1 MKHIMSPPKK
11 KFDLESVKEF
21 IGNVWRK
28 VASNPKRSSAFAF
41 LLTVFLAASL
51 ILAFKLRQ
59 ESSETKGSQGR
70 CT

>member
-28 VASNPKRSSAFAF
+28 AASNPRLSLAFAF
-41 LLTVFLAASL
+41 LLTVFLAGSL
-51 ILAFKLRQ
+51 ILAFKLGQ
-59 ESSETKGSQGR
+59 ESSETKGSQGKCR
-70 CT
+70 

>member
-21 IGNVWRK
+21 IGNVWKRVK
-28 VASNPKRSSAFAF
+28 SNPKLSFAF
-41 LLTVFLAASL
+41 LLTVVLAASL
-51 ILAFKLRQ
+51 TLAFKLRQ

-70 CT
+70 CR

>member
-28 VASNPKRSSAFAF
+28 VASNPKLSSAFAF

-59 ESSETKGSQGR
+59 VSSETKGSQGR

>member
-21 IGNVWRK
+21 IGNVGRRVK
-28 VASNPKRSSAFAF
+28 SNPKLSLAFAF
-41 LLTVFLAASL
+41 LLIVFLAASV

-70 CT
+70 CR